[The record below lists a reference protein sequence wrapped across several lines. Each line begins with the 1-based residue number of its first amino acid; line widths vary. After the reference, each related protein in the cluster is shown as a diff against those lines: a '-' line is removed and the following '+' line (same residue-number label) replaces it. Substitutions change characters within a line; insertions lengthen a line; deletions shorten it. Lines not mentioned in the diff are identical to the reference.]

1 MTKRKFCFLAFC
13 ALVPALIMSS
23 VASATLLTN
32 GSYETATSDGQDPP
46 HMVPDGWGVYTD
58 DWANIDHQQVVD
70 AGFAQD
76 GLAYWM
82 LEDTSSGSPII
93 GLQDIGVVADVSYTF
108 SVYVRTNSGPS
119 ASAEIGFDYF
129 SADQSAWW
137 GQDVITVSVVGNT
150 WTQYTHTAT
159 KWAGS
164 YMKVKVAIENDLLY
178 VDNAVLV
185 PEPSTIALLG
195 LGSLVLCRKRRH

>member
-13 ALVPALIMSS
+13 VLVPVLILSS
-23 VASATLLTN
+23 AASATLLLN
-32 GSYETATSDGQDPP
+32 GSFETATDDGYG
-46 HMVPDGWGVYTD
+46 HMVPDNWGVYTD
-58 DWANIDHQQVVD
+58 DWDNIDHQQVVD

-76 GLAYWM
+76 GSAYWM
-82 LEDTSSGSPII
+82 LEDTSTGSPII
-93 GLQDIGVVADVSYTF
+93 GLQDLGVVADVSYTF

-119 ASAEIGFDYF
+119 ATAEIGFDYF
-129 SADQSAWW
+129 SADQSVWW
-137 GQDVITVSVVGNT
+137 GQDVITVTVVGNQ

-185 PEPSTIALLG
+185 PEPSTVALLG
-195 LGSLVLCRKRRH
+195 LGSLVLLRRRRH

>member
-13 ALVPALIMSS
+13 ALVPVLILSS
-23 VASATLLTN
+23 VASATLLLN
-32 GSYETATSDGQDPP
+32 GSFETAADDGYG
-46 HMVPDGWGVYTD
+46 HMVPHNWGVYTD
-58 DWANIDHQQVVD
+58 DWENINHQQVVD

-76 GLAYWM
+76 GSAYWM
-82 LEDTSSGSPII
+82 LEDTSAGSPII
-93 GLQDIGVVADVSYTF
+93 GLQDLGTVADVSYTF
-108 SVYVRTNSGPS
+108 TVWLRTNSGPS
-119 ASAEIGFDYF
+119 ATAEIGFDYF

-137 GQDVITVSVVGNT
+137 GQDVITVTAVGNI

-185 PEPSTIALLG
+185 PEPSTVAILG
-195 LGSLVLCRKRRH
+195 LGGLVLLRRRRH